1 MVVERVDGFF
11 QPATSIFDDG
21 LTVCMCVVGRKER
34 WRRLEAWETKRLVG
48 GGRVSVFFCSFFF
61 IFSIIY
67 YNIDIFNTY
76 ASTPIG
82 RQNVDIKRNPNLC
95 NKFISSNKQQQTS
108 HVDFSSNYAL
118 IFLDGGEETK

>member
-1 MVVERVDGFF
+1 MFF
-11 QPATSIFDDG
+11 LF
-21 LTVCMCVVGRKER
+21 
-34 WRRLEAWETKRLVG
+34 
-48 GGRVSVFFCSFFF
+48 FFF